1 MPKIIKVGIADLKV
15 TRKPNIL
22 TTIGLGSCV
31 GVCFWDPVSK
41 VAGMAHVMLPSS
53 SISKPTSNMLKYA
66 DTAITSLIEKM
77 IDLGVK
83 KSNIQAKIVGGA
95 HMFSTVEGN
104 GRNIGESNVNA
115 VKEKLKEENINL
127 ISEDTGSNYG
137 RTIEL
142 YSDTGKLIVK
152 TVTKGIKE
160 L

>member
-1 MPKIIKVGIADLKV
+1 
-15 TRKPNIL
+15 
-22 TTIGLGSCV
+22 
-31 GVCFWDPVSK
+31 
-41 VAGMAHVMLPSS
+41 
-53 SISKPTSNMLKYA
+53 MLKYA